1 MNDRV
6 YKCLS
11 ASFFRVETFHKVRL
25 AIFPLPVATKK
36 GTVCHLRGPVCLEWL
51 CVCLLRVSAGARYI
65 AASLSGSGVGASDGH
80 PIRLVS

>member
-1 MNDRV
+1 MIV
-6 YKCLS
+6 YTNVSQPTSSELKHFTKLDWP
-11 ASFFRVETFHKVRL
+11 F
-25 AIFPLPVATKK
+25 FPLPVATKK

-65 AASLSGSGVGASDGH
+65 AGSLSGSGVGASDGH